1 MITKSPEI
9 IASQIVKMLRKAG
22 LTPEQ
27 MLQVIELAKYKIEN
41 WHKRQQVIN
50 FKN

>member
-9 IASQIVKMLRKAG
+9 IASQIFKMLRKEG

-27 MLQVIELAKYKIEN
+27 MLQVLEIA
-41 WHKRQQVIN
+41 R
-50 FKN
+50 FKLQKLRG